1 MECIVINLLTM
12 LLNGEPA
19 TVIREECVTEI
30 VQDMSGEIER
40 NQTIFT
46 DMRTNDNVQIIEYDG
61 ENNIYIGERIWDKK

>member
-61 ENNIYIGERIWDKK
+61 KNNIYIGERIWK